1 MSTHR
6 FRRSSLLPLTLL
18 AGMFCGPWL
27 GCAQTTTTSSEQR
40 ARDDAAQAVR
50 DAKARDDAAKRE
62 REAKDKAAK
71 AGEPAARGEARPGVI
86 ADPAFLEQWAATF
99 RFRLGNPTGITL
111 TPDGSAVLF
120 LRSGPRSFVNDLYE
134 FDVTTGRERVLLTAQ
149 QVLQG
154 GEEKL
159 TAEELARRERMRMAS
174 RGIASFQLSDDGAKI
189 LVPLSGRLFVIDRAT
204 GAKTELKGADGF
216 PIDPRFS
223 PDGRMVACVRDGDV
237 YVADIAA
244 NAERRLTTKP
254 SPAVTN
260 GLAEFVAQEEMKRF
274 RGYWFSPDA
283 SMLAY
288 AQADTAGLE
297 VFTIMD
303 PTDPAKSPQTWPY
316 PRPGKKN
323 ADVRL
328 GVLSLTDSSASPQ
341 TVWARWDRERYPYL
355 ASVVWAKDSPLTIV
369 VQNREQTEQLSLV
382 VDPKTGEA
390 TTLLTE
396 RDAAWINIDQDF
408 PKWLDGGKAFLWS
421 TERNGAYEL
430 EMRGRDGA
438 LLATLCGRE
447 INYRDGLAGLD
458 ETSGFAYVIGG
469 TEPTETHLYRVP
481 LNPKAG
487 KPERLTTEPG
497 MHGAVFAKKS
507 AAHVRTF
514 SGLDGTPRWRVVR
527 ADGSEAGALASVRE
541 TPPFVPNVEFADVA
555 AGGRTFEALLVRP
568 RNFEKGRTYPVIVS
582 VYGGP
587 GVQVVTKNAGAQ
599 LLNQWY
605 ADHGFVVVA
614 IDNRGT
620 PARGREWERSIKNDF
635 ITEPLRDQVV
645 ALQALGAKFPELDL
659 SRVGIYGWSFG
670 GYFSAMAVM
679 REPEVFRAGVA
690 GAPVCAWEDYDTHY
704 TERYIGTPQTN
715 PEGYRTGNVMTWAK
729 DLRRPLLIIHG
740 TADDNVYFM
749 HALKMSDSLFR
760 AGKQHDFLALA
771 GFTHMVPDP
780 LVTRRLYS
788 RVADY
793 FVEHLSDRAPK

>member
-1 MSTHR
+1 MDMLT
-6 FRRSSLLPLTLL
+6 RRAPRWALVMFLLVL
-18 AGMFCGPWL
+18 PW
-27 GCAQTTTTSSEQR
+27 GCAQPAATIEAER
-40 ARDDAAQAVR
+40 AARASAADAVR
-50 DAKARDDAAKRE
+50 DAKARDEAAKRE
-62 REAKDKAAK
+62 RDAKDKAAK
-71 AGEPAARGEARPGVI
+71 PGGSAAAATRAGVI

-99 RFRLGNPTGITL
+99 RFRLGNPTGIAL

-134 FDVTTGRERVLLTAQ
+134 FDPATGRERVLLTAE

-189 LVPLSGRLFVIDRAT
+189 LVPLSGKLFVIDRAT
-204 GAKTELKGADGF
+204 GAKKELKGAEGF

-223 PDGRMVACVRDGDV
+223 PDGRLVACVREGDV
-237 YVADIAA
+237 YVTDIDAST
-244 NAERRLTTKP
+244 ERRLTTKS
-254 SPAVTN
+254 SPTITN

-274 RGYWFSPDA
+274 RGHWFSPDA
-283 SMLAY
+283 TMLAY
-288 AQADTAGLE
+288 AQADTAGIE

-323 ADVRL
+323 AEVRL
-328 GVLSLTDSSASPQ
+328 GVLSLADPSAAPA

-355 ASVVWAKDSPLTIV
+355 ASVVWAKDAPLTIV
-369 VQNREQTEQLSLV
+369 VQNREQTEQLVLAI
-382 VDPKTGEA
+382 DTKTGDA

-396 RDAAWINIDQDF
+396 RDAAWINLDQDF
-408 PKWLDGGKAFLWS
+408 PKWLEGGAGFLWS

-430 EMRGRDGA
+430 ELRGRDGA
-438 LLATLCGRE
+438 LLRTLCGRE
-447 INYRDGLAGLD
+447 INYREGLTGLD
-458 ETSGFAYVIGG
+458 EKAGFAYVLGG
-469 TEPTETHLYRVP
+469 NDPTETHLHRVP
-481 LNPKAG
+481 LDPKAG
-487 KPERLTTEPG
+487 RPERLTTEPG
-497 MHGAVFAKKS
+497 VHGAVFAKKS

-514 SGLDGTPRWRVVR
+514 SGIDGTPRWRVFR
-527 ADGSEAGALASVRE
+527 ADGSEAGALTSVRE
-541 TPPFVPNVEFADVA
+541 TPPFTPNVEFADVSA
-555 AGGRTFEALLVRP
+555 DGRTYEALLVRP
-568 RNFEKGRTYPVIVS
+568 RNLERGRRYPVIVS

-620 PARGREWERSIKNDF
+620 PARGRDWERTIKNDF

-645 ALQALGAKFPELDL
+645 ALRALGARFPEMDL

-679 REPEVFRAGVA
+679 RAPDVFHAGVA

-704 TERYIGTPQTN
+704 TERYIGTPQSN
-715 PEGYRTGNVMTWAK
+715 PVGYRTGNVMTWAK
-729 DLRRPLLIIHG
+729 DLSRPLLIIHG

-749 HALKMSDSLFR
+749 HALKMSDALFR
-760 AGKQHDFLALA
+760 AGKEHDFLALA

-788 RVADY
+788 RVAGY
-793 FVEHLSDRAPK
+793 FVEHLIETPPAPRP